1 MLFRSITG
9 GVNTENGGG
18 LCAGES
24 SAVTLD
30 HVEITDNTALFGG
43 GILVMNATLTAD
55 ELLLADNVAQGG
67 AGMYSDTSTVSL
79 VHARVLGNVATA
91 SNGGGI
97 AFDASTADVQA
108 SIFSL
113 NEGYSGGAMHVND
126 GSSVTLANLTMTE
139 NSSGNSAGG
148 VRVTGAGTLAM
159 SNTIIAWSSDG
170 SGISGAKGATITVR
184 NGDLWEN
191 DGGAVSSSYS
201 DPTGLDGNLAT
212 NPLFVSF
219 AADGADGDD
228 LHLTAE
234 SPLVDAGDPAI
245 LDADGGPSDIGAY
258 GGPYGA

>member
-1 MLFRSITG
+1 M
-9 GVNTENGGG
+9 
-18 LCAGES
+18 CS
-24 SAVTLD
+24 SDL
-30 HVEITDNTALFGG
+30 
-43 GILVMNATLTAD
+43 
-55 ELLLADNVAQGG
+55 
-67 AGMYSDTSTVSL
+67 
-79 VHARVLGNVATA
+79 
-91 SNGGGI
+91 
-97 AFDASTADVQA
+97 
-108 SIFSL
+108 
-113 NEGYSGGAMHVND
+113 
-126 GSSVTLANLTMTE
+126 
-139 NSSGNSAGG
+139 
-148 VRVTGAGTLAM
+148 

-258 GGPYGA
+258 GGPYGASWDTEGDTDTDTDTDADSDADSDTDTDADSDADSDTDTDTDTDADSGTDDTGTGSGKDDGCGCNSPGGTWVGGALVGLRSEEHTSEL